1 MGVPL
6 SLKKFFDCRSL
17 TTRSTATIVLAIA
30 LALFLA
36 LAAVLLSPMKAI
48 AKKRSPHPTNRA
60 INGSSPTIQNAN
72 NRTAIANFA
81 AAATAMNKRS
91 GLAVSASQKYPTPS
105 NKRELP
111 RSRLLDG
118 VKLTC
123 DL

>member
-1 MGVPL
+1 
-6 SLKKFFDCRSL
+6 
-17 TTRSTATIVLAIA
+17 LAIA

-36 LAAVLLSPMKAI
+36 LAAVLLSPTQAELSPQLIIVFQRVRNSQYMKAI